1 MIVIG
6 TLSIITPDYLKSVRL
21 TALRKRT
28 WFKALDKLERGIL
41 NLTIKFVEKLKSQVL
56 AGHIVKILAK
66 LRDAAKCAFTMHV
79 ESYGYRK
86 LRETVEQAL
95 GLGYDATGWVRD
107 IGFAEWFALNN
118 YYNPVGWRSRV

>member
-66 LRDAAKCAFTMHV
+66 LRDAAKCAFTRHV
-79 ESYGYRK
+79 ESYGYMK

-95 GLGYDATGWVRD
+95 GLGYDSSGWIRD
-107 IGFAEWFALNN
+107 LGFAEWFALNN